1 MEEVGASGKKQR
13 DLPKQLK
20 DLQDNVENALNRLE
34 RTLTHADQAQVR
46 TIEQQLQRLCNS
58 LAPERKPQERVL
70 SVVSYLFEHGWDMI
84 PRLLTE
90 MELEDFGLQEVE
102 L

>member
-1 MEEVGASGKKQR
+1 M
-13 DLPKQLK
+13 
-20 DLQDNVENALNRLE
+20 NRLE

-70 SVVSYLFEHGWDMI
+70 SIVSFLFEQGWDMI
-84 PRLLTE
+84 PRLLAV
-90 MELEDFGLQEVE
+90 MELEDFGLQEIE